1 MSNTNKY
8 ITLNVTVM
16 VAVDGLSKQEAIKA
30 LDNALVNIER
40 ANQNSL
46 DNPVRIFA
54 DLTESEIRNV

>member
-1 MSNTNKY
+1 
-8 ITLNVTVM
+8 M